1 MKKVMLFAL
10 VAFMFMSSYN
20 LKAQDAPYKHSVG
33 GVVGFIDG
41 FSYKGFILNKLAIQ
55 ADAGFGIG
63 FPYMSTKANVNLMYQ
78 GYIKKGFYW
87 FAGGGVSGGYAFG
100 GAASYFYTT
109 SYSYGLIGINAIGGA
124 EYKFAKIPLTL
135 QADIRPGVAFHINR
149 SVFETRFDYNF
160 LNLSARYTF

>member
-1 MKKVMLFAL
+1 MLFAI
-10 VAFMFMSSYN
+10 VAFMFMSLYN

-41 FSYKGFILNKLAIQ
+41 FSYKGFLLNNLAIQ

-63 FPYMSTKANVNLMYQ
+63 FPYMNTKVNVNLMYEK
-78 GYIKKGFYW
+78 YIKKGFYW

-100 GAASYFYTT
+100 GVATFLGTT
-109 SYSYGLIGINAIGGA
+109 FNSYGLLGVNAIGGA

-135 QADIRPGVAFHINR
+135 QADIRPGVGFYLNSSDHP
-149 SVFETRFDYNF
+149 VGFDYNF
-160 LNLSARYTF
+160 LNISARYTL

>member
-1 MKKVMLFAL
+1 MKKVMLIAL

-100 GAASYFYTT
+100 GAALL
-109 SYSYGLIGINAIGGA
+109 GVNAIGGA

-135 QADIRPGVAFHINR
+135 QADIRPGVGFYIN
-149 SVFETRFDYNF
+149 SYDHAVGFDYNF

>member
-1 MKKVMLFAL
+1 MKKVMLFAI
-10 VAFMFMSSYN
+10 VAFMFMSLYN

-41 FSYKGFILNKLAIQ
+41 FSYKGFLLNNLAIQ

-63 FPYMSTKANVNLMYQ
+63 FPYMNTKVNVNLMYEK
-78 GYIKKGFYW
+78 YIKKGFYW

-135 QADIRPGVAFHINR
+135 QADIRPGVGFYIN
-149 SVFETRFDYNF
+149 SYDHAVGFDYNF

>member
-33 GVVGFIDG
+33 GVVGFIEG
-41 FSYKGFILNKLAIQ
+41 FSYKGFLLNNLAIQ

-63 FPYMSTKANVNLMYQ
+63 FPYMSTKVNVNLMYQ

-87 FAGGGVSGGYAFG
+87 FAGGGLSGGYAFG
-100 GAASYFYTT
+100 GAATIFGTT
-109 SYSYGLIGINAIGGA
+109 FNSYGLLGVNAIGGA

-135 QADIRPGVAFHINR
+135 QADIRPGVAFHMNR
-149 SVFETRFDYNF
+149 SVFKPYFDYNF
-160 LNLSARYTF
+160 LNISARYTF